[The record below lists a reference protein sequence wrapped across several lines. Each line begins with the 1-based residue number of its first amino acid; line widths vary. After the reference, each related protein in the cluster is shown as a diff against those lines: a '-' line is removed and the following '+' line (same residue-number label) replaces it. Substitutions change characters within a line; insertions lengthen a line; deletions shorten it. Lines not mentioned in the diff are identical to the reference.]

1 MVNISDKIRFNFR
14 LNSSL
19 DKSSLKKQPEGKTL
33 HDVDGD
39 FQIHI
44 DNVPYLDET
53 EFLILE
59 FGILL
64 KKWVRKFNEGEITNF
79 IYNAI
84 EHDSPI
90 LEFRYINGTWKIYSD
105 WRVSERE
112 VVLSSDELLDLS
124 ERFLEELEHSLK
136 DTYGIELKTGIL

>member
-1 MVNISDKIRFNFR
+1 MVDVSDKIRFEFR
-14 LNSSL
+14 LNPSL

-33 HDVDGD
+33 HDVDGN
-39 FQIHI
+39 FQILI
-44 DNVPYLDET
+44 DNVAYFDEK

-79 IYNAI
+79 MYNSI

-90 LEFRYINGTWKIYSD
+90 LEFRYINGAWEIYSD
-105 WRVSERE
+105 WRVSEKE
-112 VVLSSDELLDLS
+112 VVLSSDDLLVLS
-124 ERFLEELEHSLK
+124 KRFLEELEHKLK
-136 DTYGIELKTGIL
+136 DTYEIELKTGIL

>member
-1 MVNISDKIRFNFR
+1 MDDLSRKIRFDFR

-19 DKSSLKKQPEGKTL
+19 DKNSLKEQPEGKTL

-39 FQIHI
+39 FLIHI
-44 DNVPYLDET
+44 DNVAYFDEK

-64 KKWVRKFNEGEITNF
+64 KKWMEKFNEGEITNF
-79 IYNAI
+79 MYNSI

-90 LEFRYINGTWKIYSD
+90 LEFRYINGAWEIYSD
-105 WRVSERE
+105 WRISEKE
-112 VVLSSDELLDLS
+112 VVLSSDDLLVLS
-124 ERFLEELEHSLK
+124 KRFLEELEHRLK
-136 DTYGIELKTGIL
+136 DTYEIELNTGIL